1 ARVSRIIDD
10 ESATIELESEL
21 TVLRNELQKENA
33 FLQGIRF
40 NDVNQLTP
48 EGISIDHI
56 SQLRD
61 HLDLLEEH
69 YRKVYNQAE
78 SEKENA
84 IYAMTRESNE
94 EGQYELLFD
103 NFKNDQLE
111 VFATNRNDLNYIA
124 EHNGQLIQKKD
135 LIYLMPY
142 NSDFFSAHFYAP
154 AKKLFGNFV
163 DTFFA
168 NLMVIWGMTILLILC
183 LFFDV
188 FPGMMRLM
196 EDNVRLPRKK

>member
-1 ARVSRIIDD
+1 
-10 ESATIELESEL
+10 
-21 TVLRNELQKENA
+21 
-33 FLQGIRF
+33 
-40 NDVNQLTP
+40 
-48 EGISIDHI
+48 
-56 SQLRD
+56 
-61 HLDLLEEH
+61 LEEH

-84 IYAMTRESNE
+84 IYAMTGGRSK
-94 EGQYELLFD
+94 GSDYEMLFD

-124 EHNGQLIQKKD
+124 EHNGELIQKKD

-142 NSDFFSAHFYAP
+142 NADFFSAHFYAP
-154 AKKLFGNFV
+154 AKKLFGNFI

-168 NLMVIWGMTILLILC
+168 NLMVIWGMTLLLIFC

-188 FPGMMRLM
+188 FPTLMRWIEENM
-196 EDNVRLPRKK
+196 SLPTRK